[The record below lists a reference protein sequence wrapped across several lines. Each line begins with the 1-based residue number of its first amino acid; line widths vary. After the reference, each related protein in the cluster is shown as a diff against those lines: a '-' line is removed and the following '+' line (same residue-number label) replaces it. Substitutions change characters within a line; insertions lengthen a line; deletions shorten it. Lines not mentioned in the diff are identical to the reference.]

1 MLQREKRKK
10 RKEIKTLREIE
21 FPIGDD
27 NLQINKPIRVLS
39 HHFTILLSRY
49 APSYNVNIYLTESKF
64 LL

>member
-10 RKEIKTLREIE
+10 RKEIKTLSEIE

-39 HHFTILLSRY
+39 HHFTILLSCHL
-49 APSYNVNIYLTESKF
+49 AMHPLTMLISI
-64 LL
+64 